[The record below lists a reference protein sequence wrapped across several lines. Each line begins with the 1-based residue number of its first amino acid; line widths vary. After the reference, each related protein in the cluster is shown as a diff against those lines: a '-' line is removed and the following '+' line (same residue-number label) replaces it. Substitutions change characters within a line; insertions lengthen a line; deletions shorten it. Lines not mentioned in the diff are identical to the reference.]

1 MKKIMF
7 FVIVV
12 LLLTG
17 CSSAKYKENM
27 EAGKK
32 AINEGNYDQAVT
44 ALTVAMQEEPK
55 DEEAKKLFAEAT
67 KIVEAKNHA
76 KEQFDSANK
85 AFVDGN
91 YKDSIA
97 TLSILANQQ
106 PKDNETQKIVEE
118 AKALLTQAQALEKEL
133 QPIQEGLDKGRQLVK
148 EEKYDEAVVGLMKIT
163 DLKPQTE
170 KGKKMQ
176 QEAQQLLDQ
185 AINESYEKN
194 SPVISPKDAIR
205 SNLKVLDLKAEKKNG
220 TFDIGYKIK
229 NDSQARVK
237 SIRLKVTLLDVDNNP
252 LTSTEGFV
260 NDIPVGEYKDGGTY
274 IENDDMSAASVNV
287 EIIDF
292 DIAQ

>member
-32 AINEGNYDQAVT
+32 AITEGDYDQAVT
-44 ALTVAMQEEPK
+44 ALNVALQEEPK
-55 DEEAKKLFAEAT
+55 DEEVKKLFDEAT
-67 KIVEAKNHA
+67 KVVEARNHA

-85 AFVDGN
+85 AVVDGN

-97 TLSILANQQ
+97 TLSSLANQQ
-106 PKDNETQKIVEE
+106 PKDNETKKIVEE
-118 AKALLTQAQALEKEL
+118 AKALLTQA
-133 QPIQEGLDKGRQLVK
+133 
-148 EEKYDEAVVGLMKIT
+148 
-163 DLKPQTE
+163 
-170 KGKKMQ
+170 
-176 QEAQQLLDQ
+176 Q

-194 SPVISPKDAIR
+194 SPVISPKDSIR
-205 SNLKVLDLKAEKKNG
+205 SNLKILDLKAERKSSA
-220 TFDIGYKIK
+220 FDIGYKIK

-260 NDIPVGEYKDGGTY
+260 NEIPVGEYKDGGTY
-274 IENDDMSAASVNV
+274 IENDDMSVASVNV

-292 DIAQ
+292 DIVQ